1 LFQATKT
8 GDEIAEFIRQ
18 NYRPLVGQRTKQNQ
32 VFFYS
37 VRPLVVVYYDAN
49 FDHQYQKASE
59 IIRSKVVEVAR
70 EFTDIT
76 YGMNNDNRMRMSE
89 FVQVEVNVRLLFSL

>member
-1 LFQATKT
+1 MFYSFHLQSMKS

-18 NYRPLVGQRTKQNQ
+18 TYRPLVGQRTKQNQ
-32 VFFYS
+32 VYFYS

-59 IIRSKVVEVAR
+59 IVRSKIVRVAK
-70 EFTDIT
+70 EFPDIT
-76 YGMNNDNRMRMSE
+76 
-89 FVQVEVNVRLLFSL
+89 